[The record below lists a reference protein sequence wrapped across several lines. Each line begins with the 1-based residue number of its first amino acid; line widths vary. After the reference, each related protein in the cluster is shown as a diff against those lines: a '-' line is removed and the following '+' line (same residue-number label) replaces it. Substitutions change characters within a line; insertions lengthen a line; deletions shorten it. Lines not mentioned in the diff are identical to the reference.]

1 MKKLLFCN
9 QIIDQMI
16 YLIGFMGVGKTTI
29 GKQLAA
35 KHNVNFI
42 DTDKEIEK
50 ITNHNISDIFQ
61 KDGENHFR
69 KLETVTLKTI
79 AENNIVACGGGLP
92 VYNNNINFI
101 KKSGVSIYL
110 KASQDEIFIRL
121 SNNSKN
127 RPLIQNK
134 SNEDLRNFIKVTLE
148 KRETFYA
155 MADYTIDTSN
165 LSEEDVLRKINSLS
179 LSI

>member
-9 QIIDQMI
+9 QIIDKML

-29 GKQLAA
+29 GEQLAA

-50 ITNHNISDIFQ
+50 ITNNSISDIFK

-69 KLETVTLKTI
+69 KLETITLKTI

-92 VYNNNINFI
+92 VYNNNMNLI

-110 KASQDEIFIRL
+110 KASEAEIFIRL
-121 SNNSKN
+121 SNNSEN

-134 SNEDLRNFIKVTLE
+134 SGEELRGFIKETLG
-148 KRETFYA
+148 KREKFYA

>member
-1 MKKLLFCN
+1 MQLNNL
-9 QIIDQMI
+9 QIML

-29 GKQLAA
+29 GEQLAA
-35 KHNVNFI
+35 KHNVNFF

-50 ITNHNISDIFQ
+50 ITNNSISDIFQ
-61 KDGENHFR
+61 KDGGNHFR

-79 AENNIVACGGGLP
+79 TENNIVACGGGLP
-92 VYNNNINFI
+92 VYNNNMNLI

-110 KASQDEIFIRL
+110 KASEDEIFIRL
-121 SNNSKN
+121 SNNSEN
-127 RPLIQNK
+127 RPLIQKK
-134 SNEDLRNFIKVTLE
+134 SDEDLRDFIKETLG
-148 KRETFYA
+148 KREKFYA

-165 LSEEDVLRKINSLS
+165 LSEKDVLRKINSLS